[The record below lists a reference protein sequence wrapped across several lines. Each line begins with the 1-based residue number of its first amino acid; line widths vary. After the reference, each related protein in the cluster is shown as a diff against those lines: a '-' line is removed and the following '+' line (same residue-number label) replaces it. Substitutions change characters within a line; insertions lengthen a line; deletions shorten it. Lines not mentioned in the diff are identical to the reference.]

1 MLCACPRQ
9 WRGCDGRQ
17 KGGCSLTF
25 RIVHHQQTCSRRGG
39 GEVLGD
45 LLHCESHYTICP
57 PPTPSIL
64 QKKSGFHF
72 QILFLFI
79 WLVNTPA
86 KYSEAGD
93 RPLCLS
99 VPALLALCNPEAH
112 HLLTACAWTA
122 HAVCS
127 LVQDELPSCVSRVCF
142 GAWVV
147 YQAQHTGRAF
157 VL

>member
-1 MLCACPRQ
+1 MADKREDAASHSGLSITNKPAAEE
-9 WRGCDGRQ
+9 
-17 KGGCSLTF
+17 
-25 RIVHHQQTCSRRGG
+25 VG
-39 GEVLGD
+39 GEVLRD
-45 LLHCESHYTICP
+45 LLHCESRSTICPP

-64 QKKSGFHF
+64 QKKSGFLF

-79 WLVNTPA
+79 RLVKTPA